1 MSFPIIHS
9 TGSVP
14 DQGSMIFPQVAAAA
28 RDAGQPT
35 ETLASPP
42 AIDHTTNLSIGR
54 NANVTG
60 TNARTTTEASDI
72 VMVDI
77 GALTIQHNVQA
88 NNVDAPGNIVSTVR
102 FENTII
108 PPIGEAID
116 TAAHHTAAHDPI
128 RNACVSFVE
137 DLEEELPPAYEEHA
151 PANSRR
157 LPYVL
162 DTPPPARRTRWIG
175 RDSYRPRAP
184 FQNHTREATYI
195 DRRPRSSS
203 SRIRRPSNRSSSVA
217 RNRTQAPNRRPFPPA
232 SARSNMSSS
241 SSSPSPPS
249 SPLPTIPA
257 TPRMRPAR
265 PPIMDGRTSAA
276 LTVTMF
282 FRCLRSIRL
291 TLRTFPANHPYAA
304 QHQQLQNETDL
315 MELWFHNHHEH
326 LQEELDDPQSPARLV
341 YRTLFS
347 CAGHL
352 IQLTNLPPTYS
363 PLDPTM

>member
-14 DQGSMIFPQVAAAA
+14 DHGSMIFPQVAAAA

-35 ETLASPP
+35 ETLALPD
-42 AIDHTTNLSIGR
+42 AIDRTTHFGFVGNTSVNGTNTGLTTDIRDTSTDTVMVNVSNLSLQPSVLAPNIG
-54 NANVTG
+54 
-60 TNARTTTEASDI
+60 
-72 VMVDI
+72 
-77 GALTIQHNVQA
+77 
-88 NNVDAPGNIVSTVR
+88 APGNNALNFCFERIVS
-102 FENTII
+102 
-108 PPIGEAID
+108 PSIGEAID

-128 RNACVSFVE
+128 RNARVSFVE

-162 DTPPPARRTRWIG
+162 DTPPPAHRTRWIG

-217 RNRTQAPNRRPFPPA
+217 RNRTQAPNRRPLPPA
-232 SARSNMSSS
+232 SARSYMSSS

-249 SPLPTIPA
+249 SPLPT
-257 TPRMRPAR
+257 M
-265 PPIMDGRTSAA
+265 SA
-276 LTVTMF
+276 L
-282 FRCLRSIRL
+282 
-291 TLRTFPANHPYAA
+291 
-304 QHQQLQNETDL
+304 ETT
-315 MELWFHNHHEH
+315 
-326 LQEELDDPQSPARLV
+326 Q
-341 YRTLFS
+341 
-347 CAGHL
+347 
-352 IQLTNLPPTYS
+352 
-363 PLDPTM
+363 

>member
-88 NNVDAPGNIVSTVR
+88 NNVDAPGNIVST
-102 FENTII
+102 
-108 PPIGEAID
+108 
-116 TAAHHTAAHDPI
+116 PI
-128 RNACVSFVE
+128 RNARVSFVE

-184 FQNHTREATYI
+184 SKTILEKLPILIAALGHPPRAFVVHPTDLLQWLVTVLKRLTVVHSRLRPPGPTCLVPPLVLVLHPVHY
-195 DRRPRSSS
+195 PRS
-203 SRIRRPSNRSSSVA
+203 
-217 RNRTQAPNRRPFPPA
+217 Q
-232 SARSNMSSS
+232 
-241 SSSPSPPS
+241 
-249 SPLPTIPA
+249 PLP
-257 TPRMRPAR
+257 
-265 PPIMDGRTSAA
+265 
-276 LTVTMF
+276 
-282 FRCLRSIRL
+282 
-291 TLRTFPANHPYAA
+291 
-304 QHQQLQNETDL
+304 E
-315 MELWFHNHHEH
+315 
-326 LQEELDDPQSPARLV
+326 
-341 YRTLFS
+341 
-347 CAGHL
+347 
-352 IQLTNLPPTYS
+352 
-363 PLDPTM
+363 

>member
-88 NNVDAPGNIVSTVR
+88 NNVDAPGNIVST
-102 FENTII
+102 
-108 PPIGEAID
+108 
-116 TAAHHTAAHDPI
+116 PI
-128 RNACVSFVE
+128 RNARVSFVE

-326 LQEELDDPQSPARLV
+326 L
-341 YRTLFS
+341 
-347 CAGHL
+347 
-352 IQLTNLPPTYS
+352 
-363 PLDPTM
+363 